1 MAIPHSTK
9 VVQVS
14 KVAPFTADSAAVT
27 DFSLPLTFFDTF
39 WFKFPPV
46 ERLFFYSL
54 PQTNTSFFNSILPK
68 LKHSLSLTLQH
79 FLPLAGKLTWPS
91 ESSLPIILFTAGDA
105 ISLTVVDS
113 DANFHHLSG
122 SHVRKSCDF
131 SPLVPSLVVSETGAS
146 LMAVQITLFNG
157 GFCIGITAHHAVLD
171 GKSSTMF
178 MKAWAHISKQNQSSL
193 PPELTPCYDRTMIKD
208 PEAIASMYANQWL
221 AMTGC
226 KSNQDPK
233 VFEFLSISG
242 EPPADMVRASFEMT
256 RSDIEKLKKRVLNH
270 PNRASEELHLS
281 SFAIAYS
288 YVFVCI
294 VKAKIHE
301 QIDKEVYYGFVAD
314 KRSRLNP
321 PVPENYF
328 GNCVAAHY
336 NFVEGRE
343 CIEED
348 GFYKI
353 VARVS
358 ELIKEIKEIDVYE
371 GLEDKLSLFSKLEPG
386 TLGVGVAGSPR
397 FGVYS
402 ADFGWGKPEKVE
414 ITSVDKTGSISMAEM
429 RDESGGI
436 EVGVPLKK
444 HEMELFTSIFSSGLE
459 KP

>member
-14 KVAPFTADSAAVT
+14 EVAPFNVDSAAVT
-27 DFSLPLTFFDTF
+27 DLSLPLTFFDTH

-91 ESSLPIILFTAGDA
+91 ESSQPIILFTAGDA
-105 ISLTVVDS
+105 ISLTVADS
-113 DANFHHLSG
+113 DADFHYLSG

-131 SPLVPSLVVSETGAS
+131 SPLVPRLVVSETWAS
-146 LMAVQITLFNG
+146 VMAVQITLFNG

-178 MKAWAHISKQNQSSL
+178 MKAWAHISKEYQSSL
-193 PPELTPCYDRTMIKD
+193 PPELTPFYDRTIIKD
-208 PEAIASMYANQWL
+208 PAGIASLFANQWL

-226 KSNQDPK
+226 KSSQDPK
-233 VFEFLSISG
+233 VFEFFSISG
-242 EPPADMVRASFEMT
+242 EPPVDMIRASFEIT
-256 RSDIEKLKKRVLNH
+256 RSDIEKLKKRVLNQ
-270 PNRASEELHLS
+270 PNRALEKLHLS
-281 SFAIAYS
+281 SFVITYS

-301 QIDKEVYYGFVAD
+301 QMNKHVYYAFVAEM
-314 KRSRLNP
+314 RSRLNP

-328 GNCVAAHY
+328 GNCVVGY
-336 NFVEGRE
+336 FNFVEGRE
-343 CIEED
+343 CLEED

-353 VARVS
+353 VAKVCQ
-358 ELIKEIKEIDVYE
+358 LIKKMKEIDVYE

-386 TLGVGVAGSPR
+386 TLFVGVAGSPR
-397 FGVYS
+397 FGVYGV
-402 ADFGWGKPEKVE
+402 DFGWGKPEKVE

-429 RDESGGI
+429 RDGSGGI

-459 KP
+459 EP